1 MTDQKAFLAAVPA
14 DLRERMVE
22 RSDGPGLRHLAGHL
36 GLVLLVGALIAA
48 GVPGWWVLL
57 PVQGVLVIFLFTLE
71 HEATHRTPFRT
82 IWLNDWV
89 GRVCGL
95 LLVLPFDWFRAFH
108 MAHHR
113 WTNLP
118 GKDPELAGPKPATRG
133 AWVWHVTGL
142 PYWIAEVRLMARLV
156 VGRVEDGFV
165 AEGAKARVVAEARG
179 MTVVYAA
186 AGLSF
191 VWTDAVLWVWVV
203 PVLLGQPVL
212 RLYLLAEH
220 GDCPEV
226 ANMFENTRTTFTT
239 RTVRWL
245 AWNMPYH
252 VEHHVWPTVPFHRLP
267 QVHALMRDDL
277 RMTAEGYA
285 AFTRDYLARRPAWTD
300 PGKP

>member
-1 MTDQKAFLAAVPA
+1 MDQKVFLASVPVE
-14 DLRERMVE
+14 LRERMVE
-22 RSDGPGLRHLAGHL
+22 RSDGPGLWHLVGHL
-36 GLVLLVGALIAA
+36 GLIALVGALIAA

-57 PVQGVLVIFLFTLE
+57 PVQGVLVNSLFMLE

-82 IWLNDWV
+82 VWLNDWV
-89 GRVCGL
+89 GRLCGV
-95 LLVLPFDWFRAFH
+95 LLVLPFEWFRAFH

-133 AWVWHVTGL
+133 AWVWHVSGL
-142 PYWIAEVRLMARLV
+142 PYWIAGLRLMATLV
-156 VGRVEDGFV
+156 RGRVTDGFV
-165 AEGAKARVVAEARG
+165 AEGAKGRVVAEARG
-179 MTVVYAA
+179 MAVVYGL
-186 AGLSF
+186 AGVSL
-191 VWTDAVLWVWVV
+191 VWTDAVLWVWLV
-203 PVLLGQPVL
+203 PVLLGQPFL

-239 RTVRWL
+239 RAVRWL

-267 QVHALMRDDL
+267 EVHGLMKEEL
-277 RMTAEGYA
+277 LVTADGYA
-285 AFTRDYLARRPAWTD
+285 AFTKAYLERRPRWAED
-300 PGKP
+300 RIL